1 MILQSREYWLRQLG
15 LVLSDVERANY
26 GILTDRAR
34 GRIIEGYTHLLDALE
49 RERAEEDYSV

>member
-1 MILQSREYWLRQLG
+1 MILQNRAYWLRQLG
-15 LVLSDVERANY
+15 LILSDVERANY

-34 GRIIEGYTHLLDALE
+34 GRIIEGYAALIDALE